1 MTVWGGDPQKTDSL
15 TRHDVQIETRLKHQ
29 NHQVS
34 EVEEM
39 GTLHEPDKWDPPKT
53 SPNPTPSQIFSHTQS
68 DIDYEGLQKS
78 LSQPIVSKPQLKKK
92 EQQNPHRRLQKIKKR
107 STQQKRRL
115 RQQDSRGTLV
125 DLIAIA
131 GLVIN
136 LLMAF
141 GGYLGRI
148 VRYVIAKGVLNNVV
162 TISPKDLNHPRL
174 RDHEHHEDSNHSSQR
189 ISAVSP

>member
-1 MTVWGGDPQKTDSL
+1 
-15 TRHDVQIETRLKHQ
+15 
-29 NHQVS
+29 
-34 EVEEM
+34 M

-136 LLMAF
+136 LIMAF
-141 GGYLGRI
+141 GGYLERI

-162 TISPKDLNHPRL
+162 TISPKDLNHTRL
-174 RDHEHHEDSNHSSQR
+174 MDHEHQEDSNHSSESEPDKDVIEVFNDLTDSDEDWNQEEDNNKLTEDKC
-189 ISAVSP
+189 SLVSDH